1 MRYTGQRFLAS
12 RLGRRMV
19 VVFVACAALP
29 VTGLAAVS
37 YWNTRSNLREQ
48 SHDRLQQATKAFG
61 MSMLERLLFAQ
72 SELEMLSRRL
82 DAGGD
87 LSIVHESMGRFAG
100 VVRVVD
106 AEVVAG
112 FGVPFDPPR
121 LGAEELERLASGGA
135 VASFPPGEA
144 GRTLAVVWVSAASGG
159 LIAGA
164 LEPEYGW
171 GEALLT
177 GLPRGAELVVLTRDD
192 RVLGTSLDSAAT
204 SQLLETVRSQ
214 RSSTRK
220 FEVNIGERGYFGG
233 RWELPLTYG
242 FGHPGLAL
250 VALEDRDAA
259 TSVVAGYGRDYL
271 LFGAAA
277 MWLVMLL
284 SISQIRRSL
293 VPLERLTE
301 GTKRIARRDFGHTV
315 QITSGDEFEDLAT
328 SFNAMAGRI
337 NSQFEHLAT
346 MSSIERG
353 ILSSLELEQVIDTTI
368 SMLER
373 VNQGTRVAVTLIEPD
388 RSTLRL
394 YSRGRQVVSLPC
406 GALLEVGGAA
416 DASIRYDVGDAW
428 PLHAEWLRGQGAHR
442 CLELPLTIDG
452 QPSGALIIGLPGGF
466 LDADERA
473 QLGQI
478 ASQLAVAI
486 SNTRL
491 MDALDGMKQG
501 ALLALARAVDAK
513 STWTQGHS
521 ERVTS
526 LAVRLGKELGVGA
539 TDLELLNRGGLVHD
553 IGKIGVPGVILDK
566 PGKLS
571 AAEYDLMKEHPTIGA
586 RILEPIAAYADVLP
600 IVLQHHERLDG
611 RGYPN
616 GIGGDDLD
624 PNARITAVADVF
636 DACSSDRPYR
646 AGMPLEKVMA
656 IIREGSGSH
665 FDPGVV
671 DALESVWAD
680 DAEFHLRAQAA

>member
-250 VALEDRDAA
+250 VALED
-259 TSVVAGYGRDYL
+259 
-271 LFGAAA
+271 
-277 MWLVMLL
+277 
-284 SISQIRRSL
+284 
-293 VPLERLTE
+293 
-301 GTKRIARRDFGHTV
+301 
-315 QITSGDEFEDLAT
+315 LAT

-452 QPSGALIIGLPGGF
+452 QPSGALVIGLPGGF

-473 QLGQI
+473 
-478 ASQLAVAI
+478 
-486 SNTRL
+486 
-491 MDALDGMKQG
+491 
-501 ALLALARAVDAK
+501 
-513 STWTQGHS
+513 
-521 ERVTS
+521 
-526 LAVRLGKELGVGA
+526 
-539 TDLELLNRGGLVHD
+539 
-553 IGKIGVPGVILDK
+553 
-566 PGKLS
+566 
-571 AAEYDLMKEHPTIGA
+571 
-586 RILEPIAAYADVLP
+586 
-600 IVLQHHERLDG
+600 
-611 RGYPN
+611 
-616 GIGGDDLD
+616 
-624 PNARITAVADVF
+624 
-636 DACSSDRPYR
+636 
-646 AGMPLEKVMA
+646 
-656 IIREGSGSH
+656 
-665 FDPGVV
+665 
-671 DALESVWAD
+671 
-680 DAEFHLRAQAA
+680 